1 MTFLVKSGYGQFDLI
16 LLRQKDSDPDPQ
28 HWVGGGGTGAED
40 SDAAAVRCLNKLLP
54 TSWGGQ

>member
-40 SDAAAVRCLNKLLP
+40 SDEAAVRCLTKLLR
-54 TSWGGQ
+54 TS